1 MKSRHR
7 KTFFEPRHLLIN
19 GVNLRTLKFNKI
31 LDDQLTISLLSK
43 GSISIEDTNRMPA
56 SDRQHILN
64 TLVEIEQ
71 KIQEEMNKIRAQAN
85 VQRK

>member
-1 MKSRHR
+1 M
-7 KTFFEPRHLLIN
+7 
-19 GVNLRTLKFNKI
+19 
-31 LDDQLTISLLSK
+31 SK

-71 KIQEEMNKIRAQAN
+71 KKQEEMNKIRAQAN
-85 VQRK
+85 AQRK